1 MSGAWGLYD
10 RREHN
15 GRSHSVSFKI
25 AIGSLGTIGYQV
37 ASRLEDGIDGLT
49 LVAVSANNK
58 DVAGNKVSAFKN
70 PPAVVSVEQ
79 LADTADII
87 VECAPAAIFRDI
99 AEPVIEA
106 GKKLMPLSVGALLS
120 HWDLVERA
128 KVTGAKILVPSGALL
143 GLDAVRAASEGE
155 FKSVTMVTRK
165 PPAGL
170 AGAPHLHENN
180 INIENLTEPK
190 LVFEGSA
197 RDGAIGFPANVN
209 VAAALALAGPGP
221 DNTALQ
227 IWADPTVDRNT
238 HTIKVAASSADFE
251 MKMLSIPTPEKPAT
265 GRIVAL
271 SVISSLRAQ
280 VAPLVIGV

>member
-1 MSGAWGLYD
+1 MSY
-10 RREHN
+10 
-15 GRSHSVSFKI
+15 KI

-37 ASRLEDGIDGLT
+37 AQRLEKGIEGLT
-49 LVAVSANNK
+49 LTAVSANDKNRAK
-58 DVAGNKVSAFKN
+58 QRVSGFAA
-70 PPAVVSVEQ
+70 PPAIVTPEA
-79 LADTADII
+79 LAAHADII
-87 VECAPAAIFRDI
+87 VECAPAAIFREI
-99 AEPVIEA
+99 AEPVIDA

-120 HWDLVERA
+120 HWDLVDRA
-128 KVTGAKILVPSGALL
+128 KATGAKILVPSGALL

-155 FKSVTMVTRK
+155 FESVTMVTRK

-170 AGAPHLHENN
+170 AGAPHLIDNN
-180 INIENLTEPK
+180 IDIENLTEPK
-190 LVFEGSA
+190 MVFEGSA
-197 RDGAIGFPANVN
+197 RDGAKGFPANVN

-238 HTIKVAASSADFE
+238 HTIKVAASSASFE

-271 SVISSLRAQ
+271 SVIASLRAQ
-280 VAPLVIGV
+280 VSPLVIGA

>member
-1 MSGAWGLYD
+1 MSY
-10 RREHN
+10 
-15 GRSHSVSFKI
+15 KI

-37 ASRLEDGIDGLT
+37 AKKLEDGIEGLT
-49 LVAVSANNK
+49 LTAVSASNK
-58 DVAGNKVSAFKN
+58 EKAAEKVSGFAH
-70 PPAVVSVEQ
+70 PPSVVSAQQ
-79 LADTADII
+79 LADAVDII

-170 AGAPHLHENN
+170 AGAPHLIDNN
-180 INIENLTEPK
+180 INIENLSEPK

-197 RDGAIGFPANVN
+197 RDGAKGFPANVN

-221 DNTALQ
+221 DDTSLQ
-227 IWADPTVDRNT
+227 IWADPTVSRNT

-271 SVISSLRAQ
+271 SVIASLRAQ
-280 VAPLVIGV
+280 VSPLVIGA

>member
-1 MSGAWGLYD
+1 MSY
-10 RREHN
+10 
-15 GRSHSVSFKI
+15 KI

-37 ASRLEDGIDGLT
+37 AKKLDEGIDGLT
-49 LVAVSANNK
+49 LSAVTANNK
-58 DVAGNKVSAFKN
+58 DRARERIAGFKTPPVIVS
-70 PPAVVSVEQ
+70 PEQ
-79 LADTADII
+79 LVDTADII

-120 HWDLVERA
+120 HWDLVDRA
-128 KVTGAKILVPSGALL
+128 KETGAKILVPSGALL

-170 AGAPHLHENN
+170 AGAPHLLDNN
-180 INIENLTEPK
+180 IDIDNLTEPR

-197 RDGAIGFPANVN
+197 RDGAKGFPANVN

-221 DNTALQ
+221 DHTSLQ

-271 SVISSLRAQ
+271 SVIASLRAQ
-280 VAPLVIGV
+280 VSPLVIGA

>member
-1 MSGAWGLYD
+1 MRSARGLYD
-10 RREHN
+10 RKEPDV
-15 GRSHSVSFKI
+15 RSHSVSIKI
-25 AIGSLGTIGYQV
+25 AIGSLGTIGYRV
-37 ASRLEDGIDGLT
+37 AKKLDDGIDGLT
-49 LVAVSANNK
+49 LVAVSANNR
-58 DVAGNKVSAFKN
+58 DAASDKVSEFKT
-70 PPAVVSVEQ
+70 PPAVVSVDQ

-87 VECAPAAIFRDI
+87 VECAPAEIFRDI
-99 AEPVIEA
+99 AEPAIEA

-120 HWDLVERA
+120 HWDLVDRA
-128 KVTGAKILVPSGALL
+128 KATGAKILVPSGALL

-155 FKSVTMVTRK
+155 FKNVTMVTRK

-170 AGAPHLHENN
+170 AGAPHLLDNN
-180 INIENLTEPK
+180 INIENLTKPM

-197 RDGAIGFPANVN
+197 RDGAKGFPANVN

-221 DNTALQ
+221 DNTSLQ

-280 VAPLVIGV
+280 VAPLVIGA